1 MKKQFI
7 MRGQTASSGEEV
19 LNFTGHKEGFGFK
32 LIEFEIYPS
41 TNLGGEADE
50 CFASITSAKVASDP
64 INPNFDEEGLIGTAM
79 FKLGVNPSGSGYS
92 GPVTSIIN
100 TEFIITQNLRLSV
113 RDTDGS
119 SPVNW
124 QCKFESVKMTAAE
137 EAAVNFKQFTIS
149 DGS

>member
-124 QCKFESVKMTAAE
+124 QCKFESVKLNASE
-137 EAAVNFKQFTIS
+137 EAVTNFKQFSIS
-149 DGS
+149 DG